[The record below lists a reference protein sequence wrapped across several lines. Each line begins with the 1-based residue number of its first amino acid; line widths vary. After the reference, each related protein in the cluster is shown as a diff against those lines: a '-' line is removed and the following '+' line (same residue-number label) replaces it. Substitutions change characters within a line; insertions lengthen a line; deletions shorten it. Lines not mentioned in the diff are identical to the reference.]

1 MSRSPNIISR
11 YAKRTV
17 FANRGRSIL
26 TLIGIIVATMMFSI
40 VASAYVSAIDILKSF
55 ANDDYGTWHVEG
67 YSMTSIDF
75 QKIRK
80 DPRVSD
86 VVYIQELGYNP
97 GNVTVDELK
106 YADSYKYFLGAMDPI
121 FPEICELQLVR
132 GRMPQDSTEA
142 IISLEMYSD
151 DREKLQLG
159 KLFKMDTYARY
170 SDGHKVMNL
179 EHLLRDQTGALNEQ
193 LYLTGSHSYRIVG
206 YFIVPEYAK
215 WKGIAQN
222 TILTISD
229 NLMTGNAVNAYF
241 QLSDPST
248 YQDFAEE
255 SFEDEDKCLY
265 NKDYIRMEKSAD
277 DSRIRRAIGVVMGAT
292 IGMIVLLAVML
303 IYNSFSTSSAERMRA
318 IGLLKSVGAT
328 RRQVRELMLSE
339 AFYFSIIGIPIGV
352 ALGQLASVLLFRFLR
367 GLSSNAAN
375 YFIAKNIDLH
385 YRLGYQNTLGPA
397 VLSIVTI
404 LVAILLP
411 MMHVSKVAPIEAVH
425 ANEYFEEGK
434 FRFLPTRLTGR
445 LFGFAGALSMKNYFR
460 YRKRYRATVI
470 SIVASILMIL
480 FANMLVRSVSSTFHV
495 EEGGDE
501 NSISYVKYVDDKGFT
516 QDDRA
521 MFYELAK
528 FSGVTRSSMTFS
540 TDMYLEIQKSTITP
554 EFRGMFMVDENNE
567 ILESAYLEVAF
578 VFVEDSAWR
587 ELCNRYGIDPEPY
600 LEYGSSACILNNRYK
615 IYSDDGKTTT
625 DLTVFS
631 NLPASFPFPL
641 RFDAD
646 GQPKNEALY
655 SRMSLIPMEIA
666 DWGEELNLPQTVLQ
680 IYFPMSR
687 LSYYEMEE
695 CRGYEIFQFS
705 SDTPRKT
712 YQEMKTYMQNN
723 LYMTE
728 GLEDTGVFS
737 RARHAINDLV
747 RIIMYGYV
755 AMLSLMCFLNVV
767 MTVISNIVFR
777 RKEYILMMS
786 VGMTRK
792 TLFRMV
798 IAESLIYF
806 FESMLLLA
814 FLLFVG
820 ILISMALF
828 DPHIFRFI
836 HPAYSI
842 IVVFLHLFVVVST
855 TAIGLSQV
863 MNDEIIE
870 GIRKEYY

>member
-1 MSRSPNIISR
+1 MSRIPNIVSR

-40 VASAYVSAIDILKSF
+40 VSSAYVSAIDILKSF
-55 ANDDYGTWHVEG
+55 ANDEYGTWHVEG

-106 YADSYKYFLGAMDPI
+106 YVDTYKYFLGAMNPT
-121 FPEICELQLVR
+121 FPEICNLTLVR

-159 KLFKMDTYARY
+159 KLFTMDTYARY

-179 EHLLRDQTGALNEQ
+179 EHLLRDKTGALNEQ
-193 LYLTGSHSYRIVG
+193 LYLTGTHSYRIVG

-222 TILTISD
+222 TILTVSD
-229 NLMTGNAVNAYF
+229 NLTTGNAVNAYF
-241 QLSDPST
+241 QLSDPAA

-255 SFEDEDKCLY
+255 SFENEDDCLY
-265 NKDYIRMEKSAD
+265 NKDFIRMENSAD
-277 DSRIRRAIGVVMGAT
+277 DSRIRRAIGIVMGAT

-328 RRQVRELMLSE
+328 RKQVRELMLSE

-352 ALGQLASVLLFRFLR
+352 AIGQVASILLFRFLR

-385 YRLGYQNTLGPA
+385 YRLGYQNTVGPA

-425 ANEYFEEGK
+425 ANEHFEEGK
-434 FRFLPTRLTGR
+434 FRFLPTRLTAR
-445 LFGFAGALSMKNYFR
+445 VFGFAGALSLKNYFR

-480 FANMLVRSVSSTFHV
+480 FANMLVRNVSSTFQV
-495 EEGGDE
+495 DEGGDE
-501 NSISYVKYVDDKGFT
+501 NSISYVNFVDDKGFT
-516 QDDRA
+516 QEERA

-528 FSGVTRSSMTFS
+528 IPGVTQSRMTFS
-540 TDMYLEIQKSTITP
+540 TEMYLEIQRASTTP
-554 EFRGMFMVDENNE
+554 EFREMFMSDGELQNY
-567 ILESAYLEVAF
+567 ESVYFEVAF

-587 ELCNRYGIDPEPY
+587 ELCNRYDIDPEPY
-600 LEYGSSACILNNRYK
+600 LEYGSSDCILNNRYTVFT
-615 IYSDDGKTTT
+615 DDGKSSTE
-625 DLTVFS
+625 LSVFT
-631 NLPASFPFPL
+631 NLPQNLPFPMQ
-641 RFDAD
+641 FGTD
-646 GQPKNEALY
+646 GQQKNEGLF
-655 SRMSLIPMEIA
+655 SRMVLTPKVIV
-666 DWGEELNLPQTVLQ
+666 DWGNELNLPQTVLQ

-695 CRGYEIFQFS
+695 STGYEIFQFS
-705 SDTPRKT
+705 SDTPRET

-728 GLEDTGVFS
+728 GLEDSGVYS

-755 AMLSLMCFLNVV
+755 AMLSLMCFLNVI

-806 FESMLLLA
+806 FESVLLLA

-820 ILISMALF
+820 LLIAMTIF

-836 HPAYSI
+836 QPVFSF